1 MLVPVTSKR
10 HLSEIVGLHVTD
22 TSRRSTSGKQQ
33 SLADP
38 WSSGHCALRMQM
50 NGLQIKHINSRIQ
63 QNENAQC
70 SSVCVRVCVTD
81 VRQSPTKRRTMFG
94 SIALATAAVVR
105 KKSSIVQATTDTADD
120 RPSSVLVDRP
130 VTVGLGQYVL
140 T

>member
-1 MLVPVTSKR
+1 M
-10 HLSEIVGLHVTD
+10 
-22 TSRRSTSGKQQ
+22 
-33 SLADP
+33 
-38 WSSGHCALRMQM
+38 
-50 NGLQIKHINSRIQ
+50 
-63 QNENAQC
+63 
-70 SSVCVRVCVTD
+70 TD